1 MERYYDLSEELK
13 EENETK
19 AAVTEVKEENWG
31 VPGSAIAGLVDAK
44 SSGGGSRTRRAE
56 KGQLYGKVCTAGCAI
71 SG

>member
-19 AAVTEVKEENWG
+19 AAVTEVKEENGG

-44 SSGGGSRTRRAE
+44 SSGAAE
-56 KGQLYGKVCTAGCAI
+56 QEGQIRDSCMERCALQVV
-71 SG
+71 